1 MRARLFGTL
10 DLIFAAAYAYVGF
23 ALAPSRQLGFGV
35 ALGLVCALLALSG
48 IGLLLRGRN
57 DGPARTVGIIAS
69 SVLLLF
75 AVVVIALLCASA
87 SFLFG
92 VYGALGH
99 GIGVLSLVAAALV
112 LEVCGLLPLFQ
123 LAFHLDRSR
132 AA

>member
-10 DLIFAAAYAYVGF
+10 DLLFAAIYTYVGF
-23 ALAPSRQLGFGV
+23 VLAPSRQTGFAIALGF
-35 ALGLVCALLALSG
+35 VCALLALSG
-48 IGLLLRGRN
+48 IGLLIRGSN

-123 LAFHLDRSR
+123 LAFHLGKR